1 MHKDKNVKNQG
12 MLLLNS
18 KERKEENFF
27 IISHT
32 TGKIFFNMKD
42 SNKCLPISNWLN
54 RTDQILNVLYPLE
67 SSNIVIITAIQVF
80 VFVIS
85 ITYTHIDIDR

>member
-12 MLLLNS
+12 MMLLNS
-18 KERKEENFF
+18 KERKEE
-27 IISHT
+27 
-32 TGKIFFNMKD
+32 IFFVMTYKAGKQFFFLKNMKD

-67 SSNIVIITAIQVF
+67 SSNIVIITAIQV
-80 VFVIS
+80 IS
-85 ITYTHIDIDR
+85 ITYIHIDIDRW